1 MASEDFFV
9 FLSVVFKKFGFI
21 LNEFLPIVDC
31 LFHYSHNLWL
41 LGIPND
47 RFWIKKVFFL
57 FLPSHPHKYGSNALF
72 IGVSRVRVSV
82 RVELLP
88 SHLPSHFPHTSGTG
102 KYPVRVSIYRI

>member
-1 MASEDFFV
+1 MASEDLFV
-9 FLSVVFKKFGFI
+9 FLSVVFKKFGLVF
-21 LNEFLPIVDC
+21 NEFLPVVDC

-47 RFWIKKVFFL
+47 RFGIKKVFFFL
-57 FLPSHPHKYGSNALF
+57 FLPSHPHKYGSSVLF

-88 SHLPSHFPHTSGTG
+88 SHLPSHFRQESILSG
-102 KYPVRVSIYRI
+102 ILL